1 MSDIK
6 TLKAANLVYL
16 DSAKDPNVER
26 IEATPLGNI
35 VNNGIQRLWD
45 SVGYVF
51 QIGGGSGSIS
61 FNNEDPG
68 LINSITF
75 SETDKNGRI
84 SPMFT
89 EGDSIDVLF
98 QNGAFISYLFTLG
111 AWYVINT
118 LGSPIF
124 TLGETVICHKVNDIA
139 GTALG
144 WVEIVDTQFTSGTPQ
159 AFTSATSSLLRNDG
173 LGAAAVVQL
182 SDYDNWWDSDE
193 LIVPIASS
201 QGLFMMQTSFTVVP
215 STADAEIELEY
226 GYNDGGAFQVLG
238 RKTIHSES
246 NPFYVS
252 EIFIIKMALLDRNG
266 LEIFLKP
273 NKDIEVYECIHLFK
287 RMTHI

>member
-51 QIGGGSGSIS
+51 QIGGFDGSIL
-61 FNNEDPG
+61 FNNEEPE
-68 LINSITF
+68 LVTF
-75 SETDKNGRI
+75 VGFTGKDMNGRL
-84 SPMFT
+84 SPTFN
-89 EGDSIDVLF
+89 EGDSIEILF
-98 QNGAFISYLFTLG
+98 QDGACISYLFTFGSWVYLDL
-111 AWYVINT
+111 V
-118 LGSPIF
+118 GSPIF
-124 TLGETVICHKVNDIA
+124 TFGETVICHKVHDIS

-144 WVEIVDTQFTSGTPQ
+144 WIEVRDSEFTSDIPQ
-159 AFTSATSSLLRNDG
+159 AFTSFNRSLLRNDG
-173 LGAAAVVQL
+173 LSVEHHL

-201 QGLFMMQTSFTVVP
+201 QGLFMLQTSFTVVP
-215 STADAEIELEY
+215 STADAQIELEY
-226 GYNDGGAFQVLG
+226 GYNDGGVFQVLG
-238 RKTIHSES
+238 RKTIHAES
-246 NPFYVS
+246 NRFYVS

>member
-45 SVGYVF
+45 SIGYVF
-51 QIGGGSGSIS
+51 QIGVGSGSIS
-61 FNNEDPG
+61 FNNEDPS
-68 LINSITF
+68 LATSITF
-75 SETDKNGRI
+75 SETDKNGRL

-89 EGDSIDVLF
+89 EGDSIDISF
-98 QNGAFISYLFTLG
+98 QNGAFISYLFTFG

-124 TLGETVICHKVNDIA
+124 TFGETVICHKVNDIS

-144 WVEIVDTQFTSGTPQ
+144 WVEIVDTQFTSDIPQ
-159 AFTSATSSLLRNDG
+159 AFTSATRSLLRNDG
-173 LGAAAVVQL
+173 LSFESHL

-193 LIVPIASS
+193 LVVPAASS
-201 QGLFMMQTSFTVVP
+201 NGLFMMQTSFTVVP

-226 GYNDGGAFQVLG
+226 GYNDGGAFRVLG
-238 RKTIHSES
+238 RKTIHAES

-252 EIFIIKMALLDRNG
+252 ETFLIKMALLDTNG

-273 NKDIEVYECIHLFK
+273 NQDIEVYECIHLFK